1 MKTDALKAVA
11 LRYPEWADAPFISA
25 NAKGYAAEQLLKIA
39 DENGIPVVQ
48 NAEMADVLSVQ
59 NVGQFIPEGT
69 YAAIAAVF
77 AFIAKIN

>member
-1 MKTDALKAVA
+1 LKTDALKAVA

-25 NAKGYAAEQLLKIA
+25 NAKEYAAEQLLRIA
-39 DENGIPVVQ
+39 DENEIPVVQ
-48 NAEMADVLSVQ
+48 NAEMADVLSLQ
-59 NVGQFIPEGT
+59 NVGQFIPEET

>member
-1 MKTDALKAVA
+1 MKTDDLKAVA

-25 NAKGYAAEQLLKIA
+25 NAKGYAAQQLLKLA

-48 NAEMADVLSVQ
+48 NAEMADILSLQ
-59 NVGQFIPEGT
+59 NVGQFIPEET
-69 YAAIAAVF
+69 YVAIAAVF